1 VLFGHGKLSHTL
13 LEHGLLDV
21 LRLAV
26 HPVLVGDPLGSFTEN
41 PRTPLT
47 LLSSHA
53 RGNGV
58 VVLTYQTTPVPEKAT

>member
-1 VLFGHGKLSHTL
+1 L
-13 LEHGLLDV
+13 LKNGLLDV

-26 HPVLVGDPLGSFTEN
+26 HPVVVGEPLGSFTEN
-41 PRTPLT
+41 PKTPLQ

-58 VVLTYQTTPVPEKAT
+58 VVLTYRTGAGDVEQDAPAGA